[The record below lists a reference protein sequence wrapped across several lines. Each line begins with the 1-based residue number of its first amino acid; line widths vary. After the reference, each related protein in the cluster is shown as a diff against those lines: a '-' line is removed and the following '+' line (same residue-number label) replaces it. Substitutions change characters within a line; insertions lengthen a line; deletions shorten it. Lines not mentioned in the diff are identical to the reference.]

1 MIDNIDITDVRC
13 ISGAIGHSP
22 ESLSPPSS
30 TPTPPLLTAL
40 LLEVTTS
47 LFVLVD
53 LGEGL
58 AVSREVGE
66 EAAGSGEG
74 ERLSLLWRLSRSRW
88 RQLLWLSD
96 LRARPRKESLVPF
109 FSSGL
114 SC

>member
-1 MIDNIDITDVRC
+1 MSEC

-30 TPTPPLLTAL
+30 TLLLTAL